1 MMKNSLPFL
10 LFALI
15 TVCSCV
21 DPKPTPKGLDTKL
34 IASEYSKGVVKIIMA
49 DPELEKEKPGKGYL
63 SRGSGFV
70 VTKDGYIFTNKHVV
84 ETAVKGYIYYDY
96 IIGKEK
102 KSKID
107 VYSDDI
113 INNKNLLKVHRV
125 GHTIPLIQ
133 VFNGKSEN
141 DYTLYKAEVVA
152 IGAGAF
158 DGALLKIVSDIN
170 DQTVNT
176 NFTALPLGNSDN
188 VSQGEKLCVF
198 GYPSQFNGSS
208 EMLLKDMSTLSVGIM
223 SGSDFVMN
231 TDYGYIKTD
240 AEIHPGNSG
249 GPVFDE
255 NNKVIGIAT
264 AKGNKTGIGLVGG
277 INGMY
282 YISAIDSKAHRAL
295 INLGLT
301 LPTRSTSINTIK
313 GDKQPLKSKA
323 LINAAIALRVKKENQ
338 IKNPPIKYGNY
349 VKSKIFFS
357 NMSAASNNNLIP
369 NTSKRYTSFTIDK
382 VKGGL
387 IWTYVDNGLGNPL
400 YTNKLRVYVDKMDAS
415 GIYKQVEVFNV
426 TQVNSNAD
434 ITHFSHA
441 FYKAGKYKIRVYS
454 ATNNAYINSG
464 YMSIS
469 FK

>member
-1 MMKNSLPFL
+1 MKNRSLLL
-10 LFALI
+10 LFTLI
-15 TVCSCV
+15 TVFSCKET
-21 DPKPTPKGLDTKL
+21 KPAPKGLDTKL
-34 IASEYSKGVVKIIMA
+34 IAAQYNKGVVKIIMA
-49 DPELEKEKPGKGYL
+49 DPDLEKEKPGKGYL

-70 VTKDGYIFTNKHVV
+70 VTNDGYIFTNKHVV
-84 ETAVKGYIYYDY
+84 ETGVKGYIFYDY
-96 IIGKEK
+96 TVGKEK
-102 KSKID
+102 KSAIE

-113 INNKNLLKVHRV
+113 VNDKSLTKVHRV

-133 VFNGKSEN
+133 VFTGKNET
-141 DYTLYKAEVVA
+141 DFKLYKAEIVS

-170 DQTVNT
+170 DKTVNS
-176 NFTALPLGNSDN
+176 NFTALPLGNSDH

-198 GYPSQFNGSS
+198 GYPAQFNGSS

-223 SGSDFVMN
+223 SGNDYVMN
-231 TDYGYIKTD
+231 SDYGYIKTD

-282 YISAIDSKAHRAL
+282 YISAIDSRAHKKL

-301 LPTRSTSINTIK
+301 LPTRSSSINTTK
-313 GDKQPLKSKA
+313 GDQLPLKTKA
-323 LINAAIALRVKKENQ
+323 QINAAIALRVKKENES
-338 IKNPPIKYGNY
+338 KNPPIKYSNY
-349 VKSKIFFS
+349 LKSKLFFS
-357 NMSAASNNNLIP
+357 NISAASNNNLIP
-369 NTSKRYTSFTIDK
+369 NTSKRYSSFTIDR
-382 VKGGL
+382 VNGGL
-387 IWTYVDNGLGNPL
+387 IWIYVDNGLGNPL
-400 YTNKLRVYVDKMDAS
+400 YTDKLKVYVDKMDAT

-426 TQVNSNAD
+426 SQVKSSAD

-441 FYKAGKYKIRVYS
+441 FYKEGKYKLRVY
-454 ATNNAYINSG
+454 TGNNVYINSG
-464 YMSIS
+464 YMTLT